1 MAESRPLI
9 IESEGNQQNYGSAQ
23 EDLENPRV
31 GFEPRTSRYTE
42 KKETTPWYKYL
53 WGIILVITAGCSFT
67 GANVIQKIICPSL
80 KFWNLM
86 LIRSLAQV
94 FLMFI
99 WRIVTKVYYDFK
111 CSEHGRDWK
120 TTFFGPREDPSEHW
134 YRRIRILIFLQGTFG
149 GLLLMTLFVAVKNVP
164 LGNVSA
170 IIFCTPVSILVW
182 ICVLFSRAC
191 LKIHLVLLFNSR
203 T

>member
-31 GFEPRTSRYTE
+31 GFEPRTSK

-86 LIRSLAQV
+86 LIRSLTQV
-94 FLMFI
+94 SMMFI
-99 WRIVTKVYYDFK
+99 SLLKKVYY
-111 CSEHGRDWK
+111 GRDWK
-120 TTFFGPREDPSEHW
+120 TTFFGPREDPSEPL
-134 YRRIRILIFLQGTFG
+134 YRRTIIKIFLQGAFG
-149 GLLLMTLFVAVKNVP
+149 GLLLMTIFVAVKNVP

-191 LKIHLVLLFNSR
+191 LKIHLVFLFNSR